1 MHLFFTIKHKAT
13 LIFLKEKAKIN
24 SLFLAFFET
33 SFANILKTSSICY
46 PPHKTALKM
55 HFWVEKVAKA

>member
-33 SFANILKTSSICY
+33 SFANILKISSICY

-55 HFWVEKVAKA
+55 RFWVEKVAKA

>member
-1 MHLFFTIKHKAT
+1 MLLFFTIKHEAT
-13 LIFLKEKAKIN
+13 FIFLKEKAKIN

-46 PPHKTALKM
+46 LPHKTALKM
-55 HFWVEKVAKA
+55 HFLVEKVAIA

>member
-1 MHLFFTIKHKAT
+1 MLLFFTIKHEAT
-13 LIFLKEKAKIN
+13 FIFLKEEAKIN

-46 PPHKTALKM
+46 PLHKTALKM
-55 HFWVEKVAKA
+55 HFWVEKVAIA